1 MWKGGKG
8 DRPSCKRAFWAWA
21 RSGRGYRRL
30 RQVSPETVG
39 CPRRPR
45 SLQEVSE
52 WPQAA
57 PHKSTFSIRPGVG
70 DRAQH
75 SVCLPG
81 PGGPPAPQ
89 HLSTLSLPTVLMS
102 QALRPGREPK
112 GVSRCMF
119 SLDHPRFAAR
129 GLRPPQSCTRGA
141 VTGAVLLVRAEAG
154 ISSRPGPALGR
165 QAEPAPPPRAA
176 RRVLSLSP
184 ASWASGMSGW
194 QAGMQAEKRC
204 SSQLCCQGN
213 KSTVGRKEPWLKE
226 INQ

>member
-39 CPRRPR
+39 CPRHPR

-81 PGGPPAPQ
+81 PGGPGGPPAPQ
-89 HLSTLSLPTVLMS
+89 HIQSPHCSDVTSSET
-102 QALRPGREPK
+102 RE
-112 GVSRCMF
+112 
-119 SLDHPRFAAR
+119 
-129 GLRPPQSCTRGA
+129 GA
-141 VTGAVLLVRAEAG
+141 
-154 ISSRPGPALGR
+154 
-165 QAEPAPPPRAA
+165 
-176 RRVLSLSP
+176 
-184 ASWASGMSGW
+184 
-194 QAGMQAEKRC
+194 
-204 SSQLCCQGN
+204 
-213 KSTVGRKEPWLKE
+213 
-226 INQ
+226 

>member
-1 MWKGGKG
+1 MFTWRRGGG
-8 DRPSCKRAFWAWA
+8 GEASTETPRPSSETLLSLRISHPNAGGRCGRAGKETGLPVRERSGAWA

-89 HLSTLSLPTVLMS
+89 HIQSPHCSDVTSSET
-102 QALRPGREPK
+102 RE
-112 GVSRCMF
+112 
-119 SLDHPRFAAR
+119 
-129 GLRPPQSCTRGA
+129 GA
-141 VTGAVLLVRAEAG
+141 
-154 ISSRPGPALGR
+154 
-165 QAEPAPPPRAA
+165 
-176 RRVLSLSP
+176 
-184 ASWASGMSGW
+184 
-194 QAGMQAEKRC
+194 
-204 SSQLCCQGN
+204 
-213 KSTVGRKEPWLKE
+213 
-226 INQ
+226 

>member
-39 CPRRPR
+39 CPRRPGVYR
-45 SLQEVSE
+45 KCLSGHRLLPTKAHSPSGLESE
-52 WPQAA
+52 TE
-57 PHKSTFSIRPGVG
+57 HSILS
-70 DRAQH
+70 A
-75 SVCLPG
+75 CLALV
-81 PGGPPAPQ
+81 APQ
-89 HLSTLSLPTVLMS
+89 HLSTFSLPTVLMS

-184 ASWASGMSGW
+184 ASWASGR
-194 QAGMQAEKRC
+194 E
-204 SSQLCCQGN
+204 
-213 KSTVGRKEPWLKE
+213 
-226 INQ
+226 